1 MRKKEQIGVA
11 KKALH
16 VIAMESEDIIYPLRA
31 IPRERMVQIASKAI
45 HEISRLEKT
54 PFWDWVLKPFWYQ

>member
-1 MRKKEQIGVA
+1 MRKKEQIEVA
-11 KKALH
+11 KKALS
-16 VIAMESEDIIYPLRA
+16 IISSQTEDAIFPLRA